1 MWRSPATSSVGY
13 RLYGTT
19 NRLSGQAETGTAPG
33 RGRKA
38 RPRHWPGALSVM
50 VVLLSI
56 ATGVVFCASTPERRL
71 REPLTSH
78 FARHRQKDWRIALTI
93 QAVSP

>member
-1 MWRSPATSSVGY
+1 
-13 RLYGTT
+13 
-19 NRLSGQAETGTAPG
+19 
-33 RGRKA
+33 
-38 RPRHWPGALSVM
+38 M